1 MEILMKNGTLNFLVG
16 CVGVAG
22 TVYVL
27 ALAAQKLA
35 QNPPLHGASKQ
46 AGNSLFIRN
55 STKGVAM

>member
-1 MEILMKNGTLNFLVG
+1 MKNGTVNFIASLI
-16 CVGVAG
+16 GVAG

-35 QNPPLHGASKQ
+35 QNPPLHGASKS

-55 STKGVAM
+55 DTHGVAM